1 MGVLLAIAIAAS
13 IIFRLHAAG
22 KGHMGARFWI
32 LPISIFSVIYA
43 FSFLAIWIGG
53 NLIKDDFLKETLP
66 FAISMAA
73 IALECTV
80 LVRLWKQV
88 KSLPSVSQTDPE
100 GT

>member
-1 MGVLLAIAIAAS
+1 MFVLLAIAIFAAIS
-13 IIFRLHAAG
+13 FRLHAAA
-22 KGHMGARFWI
+22 KGHLGARFWI

-53 NLIKDDFLKETLP
+53 NLIKDEFLKDTLP

-73 IALECTV
+73 IALECAV

-88 KSLPSVSQTDPE
+88 KSLPDLRKSDQQV
-100 GT
+100 